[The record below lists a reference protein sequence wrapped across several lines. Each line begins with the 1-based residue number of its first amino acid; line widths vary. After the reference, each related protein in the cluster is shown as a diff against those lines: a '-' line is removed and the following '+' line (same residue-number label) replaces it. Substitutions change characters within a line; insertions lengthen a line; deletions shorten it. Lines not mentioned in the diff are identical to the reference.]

1 MRVFSPSKSIR
12 SGIFAA
18 FAWAISIIISP
29 PSFSAALSDDEVSI
43 PLGAGED
50 DVRALL
56 AGDAPFVFGVSS
68 PKVQGNGVSHGS
80 SDAISGGCSDE
91 VQADRRPDPQRNS
104 SPRGNN
110 SCHLKVALDETLLL
124 GNYGSS
130 TNWAGL
136 DEGLTSGDT
145 RALTALALTPAQNEV
160 PAPATILLLL
170 AAVPGLLFLRQ
181 RRGQ

>member
-29 PSFSAALSDDEVSI
+29 PSFSAALSGDEVSI
-43 PLGAGED
+43 PLGAAEG

-68 PKVQGNGVSHGS
+68 PKVQGNGVSRGSS

-104 SPRGNN
+104 SPRGND

-124 GNYGSS
+124 GNYHS
-130 TNWAGL
+130 TGI
-136 DEGLTSGDT
+136 DT
-145 RALTALALTPAQNEV
+145 RSE
-160 PAPATILLLL
+160 
-170 AAVPGLLFLRQ
+170 
-181 RRGQ
+181 